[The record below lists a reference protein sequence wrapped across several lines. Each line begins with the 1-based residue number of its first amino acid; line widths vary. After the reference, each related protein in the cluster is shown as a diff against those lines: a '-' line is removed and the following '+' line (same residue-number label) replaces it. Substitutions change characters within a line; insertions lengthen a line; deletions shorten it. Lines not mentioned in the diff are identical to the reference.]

1 MGWML
6 NQRYTNRTEMDIEQ
20 LLEGIE
26 ELDVQSQIDRLQ
38 QVIAEL
44 EKLVS

>member
-1 MGWML
+1 
-6 NQRYTNRTEMDIEQ
+6 MDIEQ

-26 ELDVQSQIDRLQ
+26 ELEVPGQIERLN

>member
-1 MGWML
+1 M
-6 NQRYTNRTEMDIEQ
+6 EIEQ

>member
-1 MGWML
+1 M
-6 NQRYTNRTEMDIEQ
+6 TDISK
-20 LLEGIE
+20 LLEGIDDLE
-26 ELDVQSQIDRLQ
+26 TDAQIERLQ

>member
-1 MGWML
+1 
-6 NQRYTNRTEMDIEQ
+6 MDIEQ

-26 ELDVQSQIDRLQ
+26 ELAVPEQIDRLN
-38 QVIAEL
+38 QVVAEL

>member
-1 MGWML
+1 
-6 NQRYTNRTEMDIEQ
+6 MDIEQ

-26 ELDVQSQIDRLQ
+26 ELEVPEQIERLN